1 MRSPMSAQVPVGAP
15 RVFVDVGAHNGGSIH
30 SVVEGGYTFDRMVSV
45 EPDPEMIA
53 KLNVRFADRIADGRY
68 QIAPVGLSD
77 HIGTAQLMGDNS
89 LGGASM
95 IAGKFEAGVGNVRE
109 IKLIDWATFLAD
121 YNLKDAR
128 LWVKINAEG
137 AEIAILDSILAEG
150 GKNIESLVIFFDIS
164 KSPFGAWKKWRVM
177 RDLTHAGI
185 PFLLAENVLIKH
197 GPRPRLNNWLSSF
210 ADLKSPPAPADPP
223 PLSKL
228 VRMHYLDAVSAM
240 GIRLTL
246 FKRRA

>member
-1 MRSPMSAQVPVGAP
+1 
-15 RVFVDVGAHNGGSIH
+15 
-30 SVVEGGYTFDRMVSV
+30 
-45 EPDPEMIA
+45 
-53 KLNVRFADRIADGRY
+53 
-68 QIAPVGLSD
+68 
-77 HIGTAQLMGDNS
+77 
-89 LGGASM
+89 M

-109 IKLIDWATFLAD
+109 IKLLDWATFLAD
-121 YNLKDAR
+121 YNLKNAR

-210 ADLKSPPAPADPP
+210 ADLKSPPTPADPP

-228 VRMHYLDAVSAM
+228 VRMHYLDVVSAM

>member
-1 MRSPMSAQVPVGAP
+1 MSGELAKAE

-30 SVVEGGYTFDRMVSV
+30 SVIEGGYTFDRMVSV

-53 KLNVRFADRIADGRY
+53 ALQTRFAREIADGRY

-77 HIGTAQLMGDNS
+77 HIGTAQLIGDNS
-89 LGGASM
+89 EGGASM
-95 IAGKFEAGVGNVRE
+95 IAAKFGAGAGNVRE

-121 YNLKDAR
+121 YNLRDDR

-150 GKNIESLVIFFDIS
+150 GKNIESLVIFFDIV

-177 RDLTHAGI
+177 RDLAHVGI
-185 PFLLAENVLIKH
+185 PYLLAENVLIKH
-197 GPRPRLNNWLSSF
+197 GPRKRLNNWLSSF
-210 ADLKSPPAPADPP
+210 AALKSPPIPADPP

-228 VRMHYLDAVSAM
+228 IRMHYLDACSAV
-240 GIRLTL
+240 GLRLTL

>member
-1 MRSPMSAQVPVGAP
+1 MPAELPADAP
-15 RVFVDVGAHNGGSIH
+15 RVFIDVGAHNGGSIAQ
-30 SVVEGGYTFDRMVSV
+30 VVEGGYAFDRMVSV

-53 KLNVRFADRIADGRY
+53 ALEARYATEIAEGRF

-77 HIGTAQLMGDNS
+77 HIGTAQLLGDNTE
-89 LGGASM
+89 GGASM
-95 IAGKFEAGVGNVRE
+95 IAGKFGGSTGNVRE

-121 YNLKDAR
+121 YNLGNAR

-150 GKNIESLVIFFDIS
+150 GKNIESLVIFFDIV

-177 RDLTHAGI
+177 RDLNHAGI
-185 PFLLAENVLIKH
+185 PYLLAENVLIKH
-197 GPRPRLNNWLSSF
+197 GPRRRLHNWLSSF
-210 ADLKSPPAPADPP
+210 ADLKTPPIPADPP

-228 VRMHYLDAVSAM
+228 VRMHYLDACSAL

-246 FKRRA
+246 FKQRA

>member
-1 MRSPMSAQVPVGAP
+1 MSADLSANAP
-15 RVFVDVGAHNGGSIH
+15 RAFIDVGAHNGGSIAQ
-30 SVVEGGYTFDRMVSV
+30 VIEGGYTFERMVSV

-53 KLNVRFADRIADGRY
+53 ALENRYAREITEGRF

-77 HIGTAQLMGDNS
+77 HVGTAQLLGDNTE
-89 LGGASM
+89 GGASM
-95 IAGKFEAGVGNVRE
+95 IAGKFGGGVDNVRE
-109 IKLIDWATFLAD
+109 IKLVDWATFLD
-121 YNLKDAR
+121 TYNLRGAR

-150 GKNIESLVIFFDIS
+150 GRNIESLVIFFDIV

-177 RDLTHAGI
+177 RDMTHARI
-185 PFLLAENVLIKH
+185 PYVLAENVLVKH
-197 GPRPRLNNWLSSF
+197 GPRRRLHNWLSSF
-210 ADLKSPPAPADPP
+210 AALKTPAVPADAP

-228 VRMHYLDAVSAM
+228 IRMHYLDACSAL

-246 FKRRA
+246 FKRRT

>member
-1 MRSPMSAQVPVGAP
+1 MPAELAKPE

-30 SVVEGGYTFDRMVSV
+30 SVLEGGYAFDRMVSV

-53 KLNVRFADRIADGRY
+53 ALQARFAKEIADGRF

-89 LGGASM
+89 EGGASM
-95 IAGKFEAGVGNVRE
+95 IAAKFGAGAGNVRE
-109 IKLIDWATFLAD
+109 IKLIDWATFLKD
-121 YNLKDAR
+121 YDLQNAR

-150 GKNIESLVIFFDIS
+150 GKNIESLVVFFDIV

-177 RDLTHAGI
+177 RDLKHAGI
-185 PFLLAENVLIKH
+185 PYLLAENVLIKH
-197 GPRPRLNNWLSSF
+197 GPRKRLHNWLSGF
-210 ADLKSPPAPADPP
+210 AALKNPPVPPDPP

-228 VRMHYLDAVSAM
+228 VRMHYLDACSAL

>member
-1 MRSPMSAQVPVGAP
+1 MSAELPADAA
-15 RVFVDVGAHNGGSIH
+15 RVFIDVGAHNGGSIAQ
-30 SVVEGGYTFDRMVSV
+30 VIEGGYAFDRMVSV

-53 KLNVRFADRIADGRY
+53 ALESRYAKEIAEDRYRV
-68 QIAPVGLSD
+68 APVGLSD
-77 HIGTAQLMGDNS
+77 HIGIAQLMGDNT

-95 IAGKFEAGVGNVRE
+95 IAGKFAGGVGNVRE
-109 IKLIDWATFLAD
+109 IKLIDWATFLD
-121 YNLKDAR
+121 DCDLRGAR

-150 GKNIESLVIFFDIS
+150 GRNIESLVIFFDIV

-177 RDLTHAGI
+177 RDLAHAGI
-185 PFLLAENVLIKH
+185 PFLLAEHVLIKH
-197 GPRPRLNNWLSSF
+197 GPRRRLHNWLSSF
-210 ADLKSPPAPADPP
+210 AALKTPPVPADPA

-228 VRMHYLDAVSAM
+228 VRMHYLDAVSAL

>member
-1 MRSPMSAQVPVGAP
+1 MSAQSPAGAQ
-15 RVFVDVGAHNGGSIH
+15 RVFVDVGAHNGGSIF
-30 SVVEGGYTFDRMVSV
+30 SAIEGGYSFDRMVSA

-53 KLNVRFADRIADGRY
+53 ALHARFAQEIADGRY
-68 QIAPVGLSD
+68 QVAPVGISD
-77 HIGTAQLMGDNS
+77 HIGTAQLLGDNS
-89 LGGASM
+89 LGGASL
-95 IAGKFEAGVGNVRE
+95 IKGKFGGGVGNVRE
-109 IKLIDWATFLAD
+109 IKLIDWTTFLKD
-121 YNLKDAR
+121 YDLQDAR

-137 AEIAILDSILAEG
+137 AEIEILDSILAEG

-177 RDLTHAGI
+177 RDLTHADI

-210 ADLKSPPAPADPP
+210 AALREPPIPADPP

-228 VRMHYLDAVSAM
+228 VRMHYLDAVSAL

-246 FKRRA
+246 FKRRD

>member
-1 MRSPMSAQVPVGAP
+1 MSAEIAKAE
-15 RVFVDVGAHNGGSIH
+15 RVFVDVGAHNGGSIF
-30 SVVEGGYTFDRMVSV
+30 SVIEGGYTFDRMVSV

-53 KLNVRFADRIADGRY
+53 ALQTRFAKEIAEGRY

-77 HIGTAQLMGDNS
+77 HIGTAQLMGDNTE
-89 LGGASM
+89 GGASL
-95 IAGKFEAGVGNVRE
+95 IAAKFGAGAGNVRE
-109 IKLIDWATFLAD
+109 IRLIDWPTFLAD
-121 YNLKDAR
+121 YKLTDAR

-137 AEIAILDSILAEG
+137 AEVAILDSLIAEG
-150 GKNIESLVIFFDIS
+150 GKNVESLVIFFDIV

-177 RDLTHAGI
+177 RDLAHAGI
-185 PFLLAENVLIKH
+185 PYLLAENVLIKH
-197 GPRPRLNNWLSSF
+197 GPRKRLNNWLSSF
-210 ADLKSPPAPADPP
+210 AALKSPPVPADPA

-228 VRMHYLDAVSAM
+228 VRMHYLDVVSAL